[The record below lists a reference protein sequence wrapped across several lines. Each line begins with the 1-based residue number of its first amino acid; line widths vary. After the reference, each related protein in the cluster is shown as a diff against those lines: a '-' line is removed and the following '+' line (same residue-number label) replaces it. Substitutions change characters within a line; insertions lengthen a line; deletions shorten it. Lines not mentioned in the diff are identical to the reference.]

1 MPSKWAVKDQIM
13 DAERYIVPT
22 VIETTNRGERA
33 FDIYSRMLKDRLV
46 FINTPIDDQIA
57 ALVTAQLL
65 FLQSEDPDQDIYM
78 YINSPGGA
86 VYWGLAI
93 YDTMQHVSCDVA
105 TMCIGF
111 CGSMATVLLAGG
123 AKGKRFVLPNA
134 TVHMHPAGMQNLG
147 GYAPDVEIHARE
159 LLRLHERNFAILSNH
174 TGQPVEKIRE
184 DFSRDR
190 FFTPQQAVEY
200 GLVDEV
206 LTEEEMPMAKAGS

>member
-1 MPSKWAVKDQIM
+1 MES
-13 DAERYIVPT
+13 YLVPT

-46 FINTPIDDQIA
+46 FVATPIDDAVASLI
-57 ALVTAQLL
+57 TAQLL
-65 FLQSEDPDQDIYM
+65 FLDSEDSDRDIFM
-78 YINSPGGA
+78 YINSPGGV
-86 VYWGLAI
+86 VYAGLAI
-93 YDTMQHVSCDVA
+93 YDTMQHIKPDVSTVC
-105 TMCIGF
+105 MGF
-111 CGSMATVLLAGG
+111 CGSMATILLAGG
-123 AKGKRFVLPNA
+123 AAGKRLALPNS

-159 LLRLHERNFAILSNH
+159 LLRLHERNFDILANH

-190 FFTPQQAVEY
+190 FFNAQQAKEY

-206 LTEEEMPMAKAGS
+206 LSEEELPMAKAGS

>member
-1 MPSKWAVKDQIM
+1 MES
-13 DAERYIVPT
+13 YLVPT

-33 FDIYSRMLKDRLV
+33 FDIYSRMLKDRLI
-46 FINTPIDDQIA
+46 FITTPIDDQIS

-65 FLQSEDPDQDIYM
+65 FLQSEDPERDIFM
-78 YINSPGGA
+78 YINSPGGV
-86 VYWGLAI
+86 VYSGLAI
-93 YDTMQHVSCDVA
+93 YDTMQHIAPDVA
-105 TMCIGF
+105 TMCMGF

-123 AKGKRFVLPNA
+123 APGKRYALPNS

-159 LLRLHERNFAILSNH
+159 LLRLHERNFDILADH
-174 TGQPVEKIRE
+174 TGQPVSRIRE

-190 FFTPQQAVEY
+190 FFNAEQAKDY

-206 LTEEEMPMAKAGS
+206 VSHENVPAAAVGS

>member
-1 MPSKWAVKDQIM
+1 MES
-13 DAERYIVPT
+13 YLVPT

-33 FDIYSRMLKDRLV
+33 FDIYSRMLKDRLI
-46 FINTPIDDQIA
+46 FITTPIDDTVS

-65 FLQSEDPDQDIYM
+65 FLQSEDPERDIFM
-78 YINSPGGA
+78 YINSPGGV
-86 VYWGLAI
+86 VYSGLAI
-93 YDTMQHVSCDVA
+93 YDTMAHIAPDVA
-105 TMCIGF
+105 TVCMGF

-123 AKGKRFVLPNA
+123 AAGKRYALPNA

-159 LLRLHERNFAILSNH
+159 LLRLHERNFDILANH
-174 TGQPVEKIRE
+174 TGQPVERIRE

-190 FFTPQQAVEY
+190 FFNANEAKEY

-206 LTEEEMPMAKAGS
+206 VTQDNAPTAVVGS